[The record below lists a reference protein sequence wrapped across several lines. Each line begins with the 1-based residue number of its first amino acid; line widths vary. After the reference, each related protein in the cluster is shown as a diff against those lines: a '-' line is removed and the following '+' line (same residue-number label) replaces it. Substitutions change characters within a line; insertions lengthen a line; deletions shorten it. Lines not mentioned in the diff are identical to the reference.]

1 MYQPLAASL
10 RGEMAYIKTIV
21 MKNLLILISL
31 VLIFGCS
38 RKDNHTIKIVGFLK
52 NSEVSVAELKTTDS
66 TYIDTIVEGRFCF
79 VVSDLNENYI
89 DLKFDEWIQLYV
101 EYNDSI
107 FINYDRKNKQ
117 IQFSGRGFEESTF
130 LFEGNR
136 LMKELGFD
144 DPRMVDIALFSLKPD
159 NFLKSVDSIR
169 QVRNKLLSEY
179 KKMNPNISDNF
190 YKTENLLVTY
200 FWINQQFGYPNFN
213 EMITKIKPELP
224 DNYYE
229 FTNQIE
235 TSNIELF
242 KFNVYKE
249 AVSSYLDFKAKE
261 FNDKY
266 ILAKELFIE
275 KEMFENILF
284 AKFINQINFNGI
296 DGIDSVYQDFLPY
309 IKDQKRKEFLTGK
322 FNSWSK
328 LEKGKKAPEF
338 EIVDDSG
345 NTVRLSDFYGK
356 FVYIDCWSSFCGPC
370 LKEMPEMKKLSDE
383 YKNENI
389 VFISISAD
397 SDREKWLSKI
407 NEFQL
412 TNTINLWT
420 IGTNHNFNNDYN
432 AKAFPRYIL
441 IDDKGNI
448 LDATADNPSMI
459 KEKLE
464 QLL

>member
-1 MYQPLAASL
+1 
-10 RGEMAYIKTIV
+10 

-31 VLIFGCS
+31 VLIFGCR
-38 RKDNHTIKIVGFLK
+38 RKDNQTIKIIGFLK
-52 NSEVSVAELKTTDS
+52 NSEVSVAELKTNDS

-79 VVSDLNENYI
+79 VVSNLNETYI
-89 DLKFDEWIQLYV
+89 DLKFDEWIPLYV
-101 EYNDSI
+101 EYSDSI

-117 IQFSGRGFEESTF
+117 IQFSGRGFEESAF
-130 LFEGNR
+130 LFEENK

-144 DPRMVDIALFSLKPD
+144 DPRMVDIALFSSKPD
-159 NFLKSVDSIR
+159 NFLKSIDSIK
-169 QVRNKLLSEY
+169 QVRTKLLSEY
-179 KKMNPNISDNF
+179 EKMNPNISDNF
-190 YKTENLLVTY
+190 YNTENLLITY
-200 FWINQQFGYPNFN
+200 FWINQQFGYPSFN
-213 EMITKIKPELP
+213 EMLTKIKPELP

-249 AVSSYLDFKAKE
+249 AVSSYLDFKTKE

-266 ILAKELFIE
+266 ILAKELFTE

-284 AKFINQINFNGI
+284 TKFVNQINFNGI
-296 DGIDSVYQDFLPY
+296 DGIDSIYQDFLPY
-309 IKDQKRKEFLTGK
+309 IKDQKRKEILIEK

-338 EIVDDSG
+338 EIVDEGG
-345 NTVRLSDFYGK
+345 NKVRLSDFYGK

-370 LKEMPEMKKLSDE
+370 LKEMPEMKKLTDE
-383 YKNENI
+383 YKSENI

-407 NEFQL
+407 KEFQL

-420 IGTNHNFNNDYN
+420 IGTNHKFNNDYN

-448 LDATADNPSMI
+448 LDATADNPSTI